1 MFRFLTTYKYFPRHP
16 LFLQSIFHGSIASYP
31 NLSLLLPWFVLF
43 SSKKKTFSSLICLL
57 LGSSI
62 KRVSPHVHVAMA
74 PSQTHTA
81 LKRYWTFQRWYQNA
95 ETPFT
100 CWVLLPKFSIQNKE
114 SSSLLLTHV
123 RCLLFFEIANMTD
136 ICGSV
141 LQSLHLSTLCLALW
155 F

>member
-1 MFRFLTTYKYFPRHP
+1 MPSPPSHVLFSGVHQKTPRRPKWLAFPKISKGLSMCRAEARYSRISRSSPKTFYDQVMFRFLTTYKYFPRHP

-81 LKRYWTFQRWYQNA
+81 LKRYWTFQRW
-95 ETPFT
+95 
-100 CWVLLPKFSIQNKE
+100 
-114 SSSLLLTHV
+114 
-123 RCLLFFEIANMTD
+123 
-136 ICGSV
+136 
-141 LQSLHLSTLCLALW
+141 
-155 F
+155 